1 MRKLAPILAAL
12 FVAGSLCA
20 ATPEEC
26 WQQRHHGRMAAAHTC
41 FESLTRSANPAVR
54 AEGYWGI
61 EDFVSANDQFRL
73 AEEANP
79 NDANLKVRWGRMYL
93 DHPPAPD
100 TASLFQDALQLDPH
114 NAGALLGLALL
125 ASEDFEAKAVELA
138 QRALAEDPKL
148 VEAQELLAYLAL
160 EDVDEE
166 KATAEADKALA
177 MSGEALE
184 AMAIRATIDWLHD
197 KPDTEWIH
205 RILAI
210 NPVYGEA
217 YAVAGHFFVINRRY
231 EEGIEYY
238 RKALELNPRLWR
250 ARSELGV
257 NLMRVGEEA
266 EARRNL
272 EECYDNGYQSDA
284 TVNTLRLLD
293 RYKDF
298 VAYTTDQTVVRLH
311 KSEAELLRPYI
322 EGELLK
328 AIRTY
333 EKKYGLKLPGK
344 VQVEV
349 YPNHEDFAVRT
360 MGMPGLGALGVT
372 FGRYI
377 AMDSPSGRP
386 PGEFH
391 WASTLWHEMSHVYC
405 LTATNHRVP
414 RWFTEGL
421 AVHEE
426 TAVSPEWG
434 DRVSAPIIA
443 ALKEDKLLSV
453 GELDRGFIRP
463 TYPAQV
469 VVSYFEAGRICDYIN
484 ERWGYS
490 KLMDMMHAFGRKE
503 ETPRVI
509 PEQLGISIDQFDK
522 DFRAWLDNQL
532 GSIVKNYDE
541 WKAEMKVLTE
551 AASDGRV
558 DEVIEKGPHTRGLN
572 PEYVE
577 EGSAYELL
585 AQAWLAKG
593 NKKEAAAELER
604 YMHAGGRNRET
615 LEQLAT
621 LQEGLGQPG
630 EAAATLDRI
639 NYIDPVGDEELH
651 RRLGELWLNAKNI
664 DGAIREFRA
673 VIAMHPLD
681 KATSEYNLAR
691 AYRAAGRN
699 QDAFEH
705 VVSSLEAA
713 PGYRPAQKML
723 LELNDAPT
731 SETKRE

>member
-238 RKALELNPRLWR
+238 RKALDLNPRLWR

-298 VAYTTDQTVVRLH
+298 VTYTTDQTVVRLH

-328 AIRTY
+328 AIHTY